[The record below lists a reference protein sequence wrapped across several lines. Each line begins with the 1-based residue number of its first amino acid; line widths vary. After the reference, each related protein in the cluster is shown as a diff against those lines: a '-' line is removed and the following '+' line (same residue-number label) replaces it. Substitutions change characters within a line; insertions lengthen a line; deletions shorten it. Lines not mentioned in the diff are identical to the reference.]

1 MATQALQRR
10 VASPSPS
17 MPAGLFRRHPQML
30 PRLWPNLPAQTQKQI
45 ARTVA
50 ELMRRI
56 EPRRGAGVR
65 EIACAD
71 RPAHR

>member
-10 VASPSPS
+10 VASPPLS
-17 MPAGLFRRHPQML
+17 MPVGITRQHLQVL
-30 PRLWPNLPAQTQKQI
+30 PRLWPNLPVQTQQQI
-45 ARTVA
+45 ARKVA

-56 EPRRGAGVR
+56 EPARRASVR

-71 RPAHR
+71 RPARR

>member
-10 VASPSPS
+10 VASPPPS
-17 MPAGLFRRHPQML
+17 MPAGISCQHPQIL
-30 PRLWPNLPAQTQKQI
+30 PRLWPNLSAQTQKQI

-56 EPRRGAGVR
+56 APARRAGVR

-71 RPAHR
+71 RPACR

>member
-1 MATQALQRR
+1 MTTQALQRR
-10 VASPSPS
+10 VASPPLSIPS
-17 MPAGLFRRHPQML
+17 GTPQPHPMTL
-30 PRLWPNLPAQTQKQI
+30 PRLWPNLSAETQKQV

-56 EPRRGAGVR
+56 EPRYGGRER

-71 RPAHR
+71 HPEH

>member
-10 VASPSPS
+10 VASPPLS
-17 MPAGLFRRHPQML
+17 MPTSTSHRHPQVL
-30 PRLWPNLPAQTQKQI
+30 PRVWPNLSAQTQKQI

-56 EPRRGAGVR
+56 EPARRTGAR

-71 RPAHR
+71 RSPRR